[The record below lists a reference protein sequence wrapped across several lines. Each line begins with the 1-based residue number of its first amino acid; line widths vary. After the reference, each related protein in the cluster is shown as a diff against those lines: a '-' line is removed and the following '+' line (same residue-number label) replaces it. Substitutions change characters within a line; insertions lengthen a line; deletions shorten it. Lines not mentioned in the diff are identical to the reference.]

1 MTEKRKRPGRLEDFK
16 EVMAN
21 NMTKIGVT
29 IVALFV
35 LSAMFAPWLAPYAPD
50 EQDYSV
56 ALQRPNS
63 KHLLG
68 TDEYGRD
75 VLTRILYGTRPTLLI
90 VLSGGILAL
99 LLGGG
104 LGVVAGYYGGGLD
117 MTFMRLLDV
126 LLSFPAIILALAI
139 ISATGPGMKGI
150 VIAIVA
156 SSLPQFARV
165 ARGAVLA
172 VKENDYIMAAR
183 ATGERTLSII
193 FRYILPNAMMPI
205 IALTALQMAG
215 IIILAA
221 SLSFLGL
228 GIQPPTAEWGIMLS
242 KGREYIWMAPYLS
255 IFPGVA
261 IIIVVL
267 GFNLV
272 GDGLR
277 DTLDP
282 KTKKWSG

>member
-1 MTEKRKRPGRLEDFK
+1 
-16 EVMAN
+16 
-21 NMTKIGVT
+21 
-29 IVALFV
+29 
-35 LSAMFAPWLAPYAPD
+35 
-50 EQDYSV
+50 
-56 ALQRPNS
+56 
-63 KHLLG
+63 
-68 TDEYGRD
+68 
-75 VLTRILYGTRPTLLI
+75 
-90 VLSGGILAL
+90 
-99 LLGGG
+99 
-104 LGVVAGYYGGGLD
+104 
-117 MTFMRLLDV
+117 
-126 LLSFPAIILALAI
+126 
-139 ISATGPGMKGI
+139 
-150 VIAIVA
+150 
-156 SSLPQFARV
+156 
-165 ARGAVLA
+165 
-172 VKENDYIMAAR
+172 
-183 ATGERTLSII
+183 
-193 FRYILPNAMMPI
+193 MMPI
-205 IALTALQMAG
+205 IALAALQMAG